1 VLKYINKFI
10 NIYEDDLEE
19 FYDMFK
25 TFDEKGFIDI
35 SELENKS
42 LKKCLKKLFKHLP
55 LKKEKT
61 EYRKES

>member
-1 VLKYINKFI
+1 
-10 NIYEDDLEE
+10 
-19 FYDMFK
+19 MFK